1 MPPTSRHADLAAHR
15 GQLTA
20 KRITTSH
27 MTADTLGHQHEISFE
42 PAHDGLAINP

>member
-20 KRITTSH
+20 RRTITH
-27 MTADTLGHQHEISFE
+27 MPADTLGHQHELSFE